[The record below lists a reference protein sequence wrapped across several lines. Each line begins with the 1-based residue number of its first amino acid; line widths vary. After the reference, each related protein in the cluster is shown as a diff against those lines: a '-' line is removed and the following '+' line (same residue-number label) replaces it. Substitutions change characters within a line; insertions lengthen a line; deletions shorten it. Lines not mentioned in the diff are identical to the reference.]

1 MDTTNNPQ
9 ILLNALIAS
18 EKSAFDSLFR
28 MYYTTLCRFANTITR
43 SQILAEE
50 AVQDTFVKLWEERK
64 KLKQVKNI
72 KSYLFKS
79 VYNQCLW
86 LVKKQHTQER
96 YEQQYALDMPSLLNE
111 EEKESWEAFKP
122 HIQAA
127 VNNLPA
133 KCRQIFLLR
142 RYEGLTN
149 AEIADYL
156 NISIKTVENQLTI
169 AIQKLR
175 KELHPFIKNLIIL
188 FFIEN
193 F

>member
-1 MDTTNNPQ
+1 MDKTNNPQ

-18 EKSAFDSLFR
+18 EKAAFDGLFR
-28 MYYTTLCRFANTITR
+28 MYYATLCRFAITITR
-43 SQILAEE
+43 SQIMAEE
-50 AVQDTFVKLWEERK
+50 AVQDTFVKLWEDRK
-64 KLKQVKNI
+64 KLRQVGNI

-86 LVKKQHTQER
+86 LVKKQDTQQR
-96 YEQQYALDMPSLLNE
+96 YEQQYALEMPSLLNE
-111 EEKESWEAFKP
+111 EEKENWEIFKP

-127 VNNLPA
+127 VNNLPD

-156 NISIKTVENQLTI
+156 NISIKTVENQLSI
-169 AIQKLR
+169 AVQKLR
-175 KELHPFIKNLIIL
+175 KDLHPFIKNLIIL